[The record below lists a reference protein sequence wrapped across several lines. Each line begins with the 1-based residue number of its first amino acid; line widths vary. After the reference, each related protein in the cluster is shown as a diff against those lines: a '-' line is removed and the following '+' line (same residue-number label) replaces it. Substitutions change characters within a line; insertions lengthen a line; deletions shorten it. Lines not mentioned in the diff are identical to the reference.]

1 MLMHILLS
9 GILPVTIMACIP
21 IIASLGASFIDPT
34 QIITLGVFEFGQVL
48 LVLIIV
54 GTFVILKEKKMQSQI
69 NFNAGLDKLS

>member
-1 MLMHILLS
+1 
-9 GILPVTIMACIP
+9 MACIP
-21 IIASLGASFIDPT
+21 IIASLATSFINPT